1 MKKNALLALA
11 GAILLLPAALALP
24 AAPAAATEIAAA
36 PAALAVPLPADIKS
50 RGKLTIGV
58 KCDYPPFG
66 YVDSAGKN
74 IGFEIDVVRELAKEA
89 FGSPDA
95 VDLVCVSGPNRI
107 PYITSGR
114 VDGVASVL
122 SWTPDRA
129 KIVGF
134 SDPYFDSS
142 IRMLVPMS
150 STIKDWPDIKGKTI
164 TTTSGGTQ
172 SIWLK
177 KCMPDVQQM
186 LFDNTADSLAA
197 LKQGRAVAF
206 PQDLTL
212 LVGIV
217 IRDPTLKIVGHS
229 VARGP
234 FGVGVKLDNKAFAA
248 WLNAAIADM
257 TKRDFFWTTL
267 AKWVP
272 KDELGQ
278 FTSAVPRPGQPPISY
293 KEAED
298 IYKCD

>member
-1 MKKNALLALA
+1 MK
-11 GAILLLPAALALP
+11 ILTSRSVVLGLIAAACLVP
-24 AAPAAATEIAAA
+24 AAPVAAADQIAAATPTLKAS
-36 PAALAVPLPADIKS
+36 LPEAIKS
-50 RGKLTIGV
+50 RGKLVVGV

-66 YVDSAGKN
+66 YVDADGKN
-74 IGFEIDVVRELAKEA
+74 VGFEIDVVREFATYA

-95 VDLVCVSGPNRI
+95 VDLQCVTGPNRI

-129 KIVGF
+129 KIIRF
-134 SDPYFDSS
+134 SDHYFDSG
-142 IRMLVPMS
+142 IKMLIPND
-150 STIKDWPDIKGKTI
+150 STIRDWPDIEGKTI
-164 TTTSGGTQ
+164 TTTNGGTQ
-172 SIWLK
+172 SIWLQ
-177 KCMPDVQQM
+177 KCMPNVHQM
-186 LFDNTADSLAA
+186 LFDNTADSLST

-217 IRDPTLKIVGHS
+217 TKDPSLKIVGHS

-234 FGVGVKLDNKAFAA
+234 FGVGVKVDNKPLAEWF
-248 WLNAAIADM
+248 NAAITEM
-257 TKRDFFWTTL
+257 TKEDFFWKTL
-267 AKWVP
+267 TKWVP
-272 KDELGQ
+272 KDALAE
-278 FTSAVPRPGQPPISY
+278 FKTAVPRPGQTPISY